1 MQMVSVDELVRA
13 LRDYSAGGLEEEE
26 ARALAERALA
36 EAEAARDI
44 WLFDRVRYLS
54 KQYAPSA
61 QDSRDATNQGGI
73 QDGQSQKLDNGAD
86 LAACT
91 VSAATGRARCWCGR
105 DAVISREGSDV
116 TTHYCSEHW
125 ALWWE
130 SALLDTVLTVAA
142 I

>member
-1 MQMVSVDELVRA
+1 MPRNKKMD
-13 LRDYSAGGLEEEE
+13 
-26 ARALAERALA
+26 
-36 EAEAARDI
+36 
-44 WLFDRVRYLS
+44 
-54 KQYAPSA
+54 K
-61 QDSRDATNQGGI
+61 
-73 QDGQSQKLDNGAD
+73 DGR

-91 VSAATGRARCWCGR
+91 VSAASGRARCWCGR

-130 SALLDTVLTVAA
+130 NALGDTVLTVTA